1 MVVKDVPEGLHL
13 GAIVA
18 ITRSIERV
26 VEVGQRAPPL
36 VVGEVPPQPAPLGG
50 APLTPPDLL
59 AVAVESHDVPGPSI
73 VRVVASGGLPRTPSE
88 VIEVGLRP
96 GGGVV
101 LVVASRRLR
110 AVFVPAPGGIVAVA
124 ELRAGAL
131 GVDVVA
137 EGEDGSRYSAQ
148 RPCCFA
154 VSLEVASGDVSR
166 ADQRHCPRLADAR
179 HCRQHVHRACQHHHR
194 GYRSASKNDLAHPLH
209 PPLCGVEDK
218 SEIPPPLYVRDY
230 YEGMQGLQQLPRMLL
245 ARGWVNHTP
254 TGATLVRLPGG
265 HQTAD
270 PREQH
275 KNQQTPDLKRQRR
288 LVNPSWSGSVQ
299 EPERCPHDDER
310 QREGTKRPSQPTG
323 GAAHP
328 SDPSPQ
334 FSCPYCHKTTT
345 RSAMKVLLAYG
356 PAPRDKTRHK
366 LAVALVWNAE
376 AFPELAFFEGELEGE

>member
-73 VRVVASGGLPRTPSE
+73 VRVVASSWLPRTPSE

-101 LVVASRRLR
+101 LVVASRRPR

-124 ELRAGAL
+124 ELLAGAL

-137 EGEDGSRYSAQ
+137 EGEDGSRYSVQ
-148 RPCCFA
+148 QPCCFA

-166 ADQRHCPRLADAR
+166 PDQRHCPRLADAR
-179 HCRQHVHRACQHHHR
+179 RCPCSVSISARSLSPGRTYRRSRRRTHVHRAPCWAPSHLWSCAGCHSR
-194 GYRSASKNDLAHPLH
+194 NRRRACRRLH
-209 PPLCGVEDK
+209 PPRVRHVLC
-218 SEIPPPLYVRDY
+218 PPK
-230 YEGMQGLQQLPRMLL
+230 E
-245 ARGWVNHTP
+245 
-254 TGATLVRLPGG
+254 
-265 HQTAD
+265 
-270 PREQH
+270 
-275 KNQQTPDLKRQRR
+275 
-288 LVNPSWSGSVQ
+288 
-299 EPERCPHDDER
+299 
-310 QREGTKRPSQPTG
+310 
-323 GAAHP
+323 
-328 SDPSPQ
+328 
-334 FSCPYCHKTTT
+334 
-345 RSAMKVLLAYG
+345 VLMAW
-356 PAPRDKTRHK
+356 A
-366 LAVALVWNAE
+366 
-376 AFPELAFFEGELEGE
+376 